1 MQAIVEQNKD
11 GPWFTHPDVV
21 MDAAERRPDH
31 PDYDPS
37 TLFIPDHDFKSQTPG
52 MQRYW
57 SIKRDNFDKIVFYR
71 FGQWFVVYFQDAV
84 ICSKYMDLVVPPR

>member
-1 MQAIVEQNKD
+1 
-11 GPWFTHPDVV
+11 

-31 PDYDPS
+31 PDHDPS
-37 TLFIPDHDFKSQTPG
+37 TLFIPDHDFKKLTPG

-57 SIKRDNFDKIVFYR
+57 QIKRENFDKIVFYR